1 MHTALKTI
9 GNFKVGFPFKSTVS
23 RNDYFHTLLSH
34 AKASSRGVR
43 SQNKGGS
50 ASQLHTESRDA
61 HLSFTTGNSGARE
74 RGQLFA
80 VSTLL
85 KTR

>member
-1 MHTALKTI
+1 MHTALKAI
-9 GNFKVGFPFKSTVS
+9 GNMKLGFPFKSTVS
-23 RNDYFHTLLSH
+23 RNDYFRSLLSH
-34 AKASSRGVR
+34 VKASSGGVQ

-50 ASQLHTESRDA
+50 ASQLHTESWDA